1 MATVELK
8 PLKEGK
14 LTFLLTEAEY
24 EALNKFLNSRNA
36 KALLKKH
43 YEWSLR
49 FTSGNGI
56 GTCVGVDIFDDQGKV
71 ALKNDITDFD
81 SW

>member
-1 MATVELK
+1 MVTVEPK
-8 PLKEGK
+8 PLREGQ
-14 LTFLLTEAEY
+14 LTFLVTEAEY
-24 EALNKFLNSRNA
+24 EALNKFLNSRKV

-49 FTSGNGI
+49 FTSGSGI
-56 GTCVGVDIFDDQGKV
+56 GTRVDVHIFDDQGKV
-71 ALKNDITDFD
+71 ALIKDITDFD